1 MARLAAAERS
11 LQDAKEMIDALEADK
26 LTLEHSQRS
35 LQATVD
41 QLTSSNGSLKDKLY
55 EQRETLNAQMRDLR
69 RSAAETVRQ
78 YEEERTAVQSHL
90 TKVRI
95 TDSLS
100 QILCCISTFLLV
112 PPLSETDEILCIC
125 IPRNI
130 LHVCAE

>member
-11 LQDAKEMIDALEADK
+11 LQDAKEMIDALETDK
-26 LTLEHSQRS
+26 LTLEHSHRS

-41 QLTSSNGSLKDKLY
+41 QLTSSNSSLKDKLY

-95 TDSLS
+95 PELYLTNCVLQGRPQTTHCLTLYMSMLK
-100 QILCCISTFLLV
+100 
-112 PPLSETDEILCIC
+112 
-125 IPRNI
+125 
-130 LHVCAE
+130 

>member
-11 LQDAKEMIDALEADK
+11 LQDAKEMIDALETDK
-26 LTLEHSQRS
+26 LTLEHSHRS

-41 QLTSSNGSLKDKLY
+41 QLTSSNSSLKDKLY

-95 TDSLS
+95 TDSRS
-100 QILCCISTFLLV
+100 QTVCVRPST
-112 PPLSETDEILCIC
+112 DKHYI
-125 IPRNI
+125 
-130 LHVCAE
+130 